1 MKKNRAFL
9 LTFLFI
15 AVACLYGQPVYADR
29 IPVDEVEII
38 TPAYSPEPGTF
49 EPRFGTY
56 AYSVSWQG
64 IPAGTVEL
72 EMVQNG
78 TDYRIKGRA
87 ETNRFVSLFYKLR
100 FNTEALVSAS
110 TLQPKRSV
118 YRNRT
123 NNDTEHTK
131 IEFLPDGKIKSV
143 HEDRR
148 GDIEELH
155 FSPNNFTLDP
165 FSAVFLALS
174 LPWEVGDNRQFD
186 TFTGT
191 SRYLVELTAVDKTN
205 LTVKGETREAVVIAP
220 RVKNLTKKDP
230 SEDDDRLREA
240 KIYVST
246 DPSREILR
254 ISSDIFIGSVNTRL
268 VSFTPSNNNA
278 QASIPADAPAPD
290 IQPDL
295 QPTLPPVMSHS
306 RLHPF
311 HPRLPGR

>member
-1 MKKNRAFL
+1 MKKNNPL
-9 LTFLFI
+9 VLTIILI
-15 AVACLYGQPVYADR
+15 AAVCLYGQAVYAGR
-29 IPVDEVEII
+29 IPIDEVEVI
-38 TPAYSPEPGTF
+38 TPVYSPEPGTF

-56 AYSVSWQG
+56 TYSVSWQG

-110 TLQPKRSV
+110 TLYPKNST

-123 NNDTEHTK
+123 NKDTEHTK

-155 FSPNNFTLDP
+155 FAPDNFTLDP

-174 LPWEVGDNRQFD
+174 LPWETGDTRQFD

-191 SRYLVELTAVDKTN
+191 GRYLVELTAVDKTN
-205 LTVKGETREAVVIAP
+205 ITVKGEIREAFVIVP
-220 RVKNLTKKDP
+220 SVKNLTKKDP

-268 VSFTPSNNNA
+268 VSFTPSTDDA

-290 IQPDL
+290 IQQDI
-295 QPTLPPVMSHS
+295 QPVMSNG
-306 RLHPF
+306 RLHTF
-311 HPRLPGR
+311 HPRLPGS